1 MIRRQEKNII
11 KLKKYLEMLKKIKKT
26 ELQYIDKKVLTN
38 K

>member
-26 ELQYIDKKVLTN
+26 ELQHIDKKVLTN